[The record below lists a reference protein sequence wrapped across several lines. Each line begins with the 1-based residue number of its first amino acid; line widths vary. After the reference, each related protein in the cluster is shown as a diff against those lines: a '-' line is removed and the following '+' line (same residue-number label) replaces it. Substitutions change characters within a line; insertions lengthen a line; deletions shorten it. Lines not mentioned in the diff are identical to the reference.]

1 VLATSARFGT
11 RRPKRIAM
19 SFVQST
25 FRAAR
30 SEGALLFGAATTAVF
45 YAFGDA
51 LVGGL
56 GADLKT
62 AALFV
67 WVFGAMLWCA
77 FGVVRHADS
86 LAELLGEP
94 YGTLILTL
102 SVISIE
108 VSLIASIMLLGENE
122 PALARDT
129 MFAVLMI
136 ILNGMVGIAL
146 LLGAVRHREQHYNLQ
161 GAKAFLA
168 VIIPL
173 STLTLILPNFT
184 QSTRGPTF
192 SKLQAGFFAATTIFL
207 YGVFLVIQ
215 TARHSRHFLQP
226 GERNRPVAP
235 QDPLAVEESGREPG
249 HHEVHTRAYH
259 AILLFL
265 TILPVVLLSKKLAAF
280 VDLLTETMGAP
291 AALGGLVIAVL
302 VLSPEGLSAMRA
314 ALGNRLQRSVNIL
327 LGSAL
332 ATIGL
337 TVPAILAIGLVTGKS
352 VELGLEPVE
361 MLMLVLSLAVCSL
374 TFSGGRTN
382 VLQGAVHIVLFL
394 AYVVLIFNP

>member
-1 VLATSARFGT
+1 MSIAQSAIRT
-11 RRPKRIAM
+11 
-19 SFVQST
+19 V
-25 FRAAR
+25 R
-30 SEGALLFGAATTAVF
+30 SESAFLFGAVTTVAF
-45 YAFGDA
+45 YALGEA

-56 GADLKT
+56 GANAKT

-77 FGVVRHADS
+77 FGVVRHADC

-146 LLGAVRHREQHYNLQ
+146 LLGAIRHREQHYNLQ

-168 VIIPL
+168 VIVPL
-173 STLTLILPNFT
+173 SAMTLVLPNFT
-184 QSTRGPTF
+184 QSTAGPTF
-192 SKLQAGFFAATTIFL
+192 TFVQGAFFGTSTIVL
-207 YGVFLVIQ
+207 YAVFLVIQ
-215 TARHSRHFLQP
+215 TARHRRHFMQP
-226 GERNRPVAP
+226 GERAQAP
-235 QDPLAVEESGREPG
+235 TPHRDPLALEEGSHEPT
-249 HHEVHTRAYH
+249 HHEIRSVGYH
-259 AILLFL
+259 AVFLFL

-280 VDLLTETMGAP
+280 VDFLTETLGAP
-291 AALGGLVIAVL
+291 AALGGLVIALL
-302 VLSPEGLSAMRA
+302 VLCPEGLSSLQS
-314 ALGNRLQRSVNIL
+314 ALRNRLQRSVNIL

-337 TVPAILAIGLVTGKS
+337 TVPAILAIGLITGKS
-352 VELGLEPVE
+352 IELGLEPVE
-361 MLMLVLSLAVCSL
+361 MLMLILTLAVCSL

-382 VLQGAVHIVLFL
+382 VLQGAVHVVLFL
-394 AYVVLIFNP
+394 AYIVLIFNP